1 MKRIMMS
8 KYGFIRWPEANVE
21 DDGNRFEGW
30 RAGKAV
36 RVTKLVSNGQ
46 AYLSIS
52 SDCGRGSLPFEIYS
66 KFPHYNDANWKW
78 NGVPIAGLSDKD
90 LQDFY
95 TACVEYEKEYL
106 AAEASIKYPTLEEIK
121 AQAQKVYALRYTEL
135 NKVGQLF
142 AASGVEACARLSKWE
157 WTRLQEYVTYLLQ
170 ETGRY
175 NPDTFPQT
183 IIGSAGS
190 FDFVKS
196 DCDKLKPSYW
206 FESIVKIFEK
216 VILTNI

>member
-1 MKRIMMS
+1 MKRIVMS
-8 KYGFIRWPEANVE
+8 KYGFERWPEANVE

-36 RVTKLVSNGQ
+36 RVTKLVSNGE

-66 KFPHYNDANWKW
+66 KLPYYNDANWRW
-78 NGVPIAGLSDKD
+78 NGVPVAGLTDKD

-95 TACVEYEKEYL
+95 NACVEYEKAYL
-106 AAEASIKYPTLEEIK
+106 AAEASTVYPTLEDIK
-121 AQAQKVYALRYTEL
+121 AQAQKVYALRYVEL
-135 NKVGQLF
+135 NKVEQML
-142 AASGVEACARLSKWE
+142 AAHGIEAAAKLSKWE

-170 ETGRY
+170 EAGQY

-183 IIGSAGS
+183 IVGTARS
-190 FDFVKS
+190 FDFVKLDS
-196 DCDKLKPSYW
+196 DKLKPSYW
-206 FESIVKIFEK
+206 FETIVKMFEK
-216 VILTNI
+216 VALD

>member
-1 MKRIMMS
+1 MKRVQLT
-8 KYGFIRWPEANVE
+8 KYGFERWPDQDFI
-21 DDGNRFEGW
+21 DDGSKFEGY

-52 SDCGRGSLPFEIYS
+52 SDCGRGTLPYEVYS
-66 KFPHYNDANWKW
+66 KLPHYHDANWRW
-78 NGVPIAGLSDKD
+78 NGVPAAGLTDKD

-95 TACVEYEKEYL
+95 TACVEYEKAYL
-106 AAEASIKYPTLEEIK
+106 AAEASTVYPTLEEIK

-142 AASGVEACARLSKWE
+142 AASGIEAAAKLSKWE

-183 IIGSAGS
+183 IVGSAGS
-190 FDFVKS
+190 FDFVKPES
-196 DCDKLKPSYW
+196 DKLKPSYW
-206 FESIVKIFEK
+206 FETIVKIFEK
-216 VILTNI
+216 VALD

>member
-36 RVTKLVSNGQ
+36 RVTKLVSDGQ

-66 KFPHYNDANWKW
+66 KLPYYNDANWRW
-78 NGVPIAGLSDKD
+78 NGVPVAGLSDKD

-95 TACVEYEKEYL
+95 NACVEYEKAYL
-106 AAEASIKYPTLEEIK
+106 AAEASTVYPTLEEIK
-121 AQAQKVYALRYTEL
+121 AQAQKVYALRYVEL
-135 NKVGQLF
+135 NKVEQML
-142 AASGVEACARLSKWE
+142 AAHGIEAAAKLSAYE
-157 WTRLQEYVTYLLQ
+157 WAEVQKFTTYLLD
-170 ETGRY
+170 EAARF
-175 NPDTFPQT
+175 NPDTYPQT
-183 IIGSAGS
+183 VVGTAGS
-190 FDFVKS
+190 FDFVKPDS
-196 DCDKLKPSYW
+196 DKLEPSYW
-206 FESIVKIFEK
+206 FERIRKLFEK
-216 VILTNI
+216 VANN

>member
-1 MKRIMMS
+1 MKRIMMA
-8 KYGFIRWPEANVE
+8 KYGFERWPEKDFT
-21 DDGNRFEGW
+21 DDSSRFTCY

-36 RVTKLVSNGQ
+36 RVSKLISDGQ

-52 SDCGRGSLPFEIYS
+52 SDVGKGTLPYETYS
-66 KFPHYNDANWKW
+66 KLPHYHDAMQRWD
-78 NGVPIAGLSDKD
+78 GVPAAGLTDKD

-106 AAEASIKYPTLEEIK
+106 AAEAALVYPTLEEIK

-142 AASGVEACARLSKWE
+142 AACGIEAAAKLSKWE
-157 WTRLQEYVTYLLQ
+157 WNRLQEYVNYLLQ
-170 ETGRY
+170 EVGQY

-183 IIGSAGS
+183 IVGTARS
-190 FDFVKS
+190 FDFVKP
-196 DCDKLKPSYW
+196 DNDKLEPGYW
-206 FESIVKIFEK
+206 FKNIVEMFEK
-216 VILTNI
+216 VALD